1 MEQALCLTI
10 RSPQP
15 RTACRN
21 VAFIMQMVGDML
33 LARAVL
39 SEYQYAHVGWCYQPY
54 PVHDFPEGG
63 TVTGKHGHTAPPD
76 IPLFQYGTEKRHEF
90 VLHECLGM

>member
-1 MEQALCLTI
+1 
-10 RSPQP
+10 
-15 RTACRN
+15 
-21 VAFIMQMVGDML
+21 MQMVGDML

-90 VLHECLGM
+90 VLHELFGYVVQRAEFHTFNRRALRHSRS